1 MGTKSLSRRK
11 SISFIVFVLFTS
23 AIFSDDVLNSI
34 DHHKSK
40 FENIA
45 LEVWEYA
52 ELGYQ
57 EKQSS
62 NMLAKSLQ
70 DEGFQVQK
78 GVAGIPTAFIAEFN
92 NGGPVIGIL
101 GEFDALPGLAQS
113 KDPFKKIINNS
124 TGAGH
129 ACGHH
134 LFGAASAWAAVAIK
148 EWLVAN
154 NIKLLK
160 LFFPFF

>member
-11 SISFIVFVLFTS
+11 SISFIVFVLSTS

-57 EKQSS
+57 ERQSS
-62 NMLAKSLQ
+62 NVLAKSLQ

-78 GVAGIPTAFIAEFN
+78 GVAGIPLSLIH
-92 NGGPVIGIL
+92 I
-101 GEFDALPGLAQS
+101 
-113 KDPFKKIINNS
+113 
-124 TGAGH
+124 
-129 ACGHH
+129 
-134 LFGAASAWAAVAIK
+134 
-148 EWLVAN
+148 
-154 NIKLLK
+154 
-160 LFFPFF
+160 

>member
-1 MGTKSLSRRK
+1 MEEEMGTKSLSRRK

-57 EKQSS
+57 ERQSS

-70 DEGFQVQK
+70 DEGFQVEK

-113 KDPFKKIINNS
+113 KDPFKKNNKQFNRGWARMWPS
-124 TGAGH
+124 SIWSCISMGSSCDKGV
-129 ACGHH
+129 AC
-134 LFGAASAWAAVAIK
+134 SK
-148 EWLVAN
+148 
-154 NIKLLK
+154 
-160 LFFPFF
+160 